1 MFRNIQ
7 FFHINVNCSDLERSL
22 AFYRAIGFREVI
34 DFGDKSDGDKSDGDK
49 SDKEPSTPKADAAPG
64 LGDDTL
70 ARILGLSGRLK
81 ARARIMMLDDNQ
93 RGTRLD
99 LIQWIEPAY
108 EGKPYPHLT
117 HLGAARICFK
127 VKDIDDLYRA
137 VCEAGGK
144 PFTEPLTID
153 LGPSRQKVFCVPD
166 PDGTVLEFME
176 FLAMEKAA

>member
-22 AFYRAIGFREVI
+22 AFYKAIGFKEVI
-34 DFGDKSDGDKSDGDK
+34 DFGDKSG
-49 SDKEPSTPKADAAPG
+49 KEQNTPKTEAATG
-64 LGDDTL
+64 LGDDKL
-70 ARILGLSGRLK
+70 ARILGLRGRLK

-99 LIQWIEPAY
+99 LIQWIEPGY

-127 VKDIDDLYRA
+127 VKDIDDLYRV

-144 PFTEPLTID
+144 PFSEPLTVD

-176 FLAMEKAA
+176 FLATEKAA